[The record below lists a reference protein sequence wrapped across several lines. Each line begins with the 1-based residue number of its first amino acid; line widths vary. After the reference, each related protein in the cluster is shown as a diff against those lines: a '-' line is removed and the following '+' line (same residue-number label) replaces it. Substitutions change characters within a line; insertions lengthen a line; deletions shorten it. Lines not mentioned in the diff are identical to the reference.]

1 MMSSWWQR
9 CQGSEVRLSPA
20 GQKRP
25 PSDPSYSCS
34 PCTGLYGCS
43 PYRSHS
49 SRPYIRCSPQNETP
63 DSPQP
68 RTQDCSLP
76 AALIYFTASPSGTGS
91 EEIILKITR
100 TECLQSC
107 VLSRYRTPCIG
118 FCLEEF
124 WIRACYEKAISCA
137 SRGAGRWVTRFRKSI
152 LSCLQIPL
160 ALPGGG

>member
-1 MMSSWWQR
+1 MVAAMPGLR
-9 CQGSEVRLSPA
+9 GEA
-20 GQKRP
+20 E
-25 PSDPSYSCS
+25 PS
-34 PCTGLYGCS
+34 GAE
-43 PYRSHS
+43 
-49 SRPYIRCSPQNETP
+49 ETP
-63 DSPQP
+63 P
-68 RTQDCSLP
+68 
-76 AALIYFTASPSGTGS
+76 YFTASLSGTGS